1 MFGDSVLY
9 SFRGPMNIHV
19 EVHSSYLQLVLI
31 IALISLGNLVFAAIF
46 LLMLTA
52 SIFAHEMGHA
62 WASIKQGIPVRRL
75 VIHGG
80 GGFVERAQNGTAR
93 QQEFIVAMGP
103 LVNLILWALGSGLV
117 QANFVEPGTLTAAL
131 LANFAYLNLFLFIFN
146 LLPMQPLDGGKL
158 LNLVLLR
165 VMQPLQATRLTG
177 GIGLVCAVIWIPAAI
192 FLLLTMGFILLFI
205 PNFRLHY
212 DMWKLGR

>member
-1 MFGDSVLY
+1 MFSDSVLY
-9 SFRGPMNIHV
+9 SFRGPMRVPV
-19 EVHSSYLQLVLI
+19 EIHSSYLQLVLI
-31 IALISLGNLVFAAIF
+31 ILLVSLGNLVFAAIF
-46 LLMLTA
+46 LVMLTA
-52 SIFAHEMGHA
+52 SIFAHELGHA
-62 WASIKQGIPVRRL
+62 WASVRQGLPVRRL

-80 GGFVERAQNGTAR
+80 GGFVENTRQGTAK

-103 LVNLILWALGSGLV
+103 LVNLILWALASGV
-117 QANFVEPGTLTAAL
+117 VEMGVVSPGTLAGSL
-131 LANFAYLNLFLFIFN
+131 LSSFAYLNLFLFIFN

-165 VMQPLQATRLTG
+165 FVKPLQATRITG
-177 GIGLVCAVIWIPAAI
+177 GVGLVCAVLWIPAAI

-212 DMWKLGR
+212 AMYNMGR